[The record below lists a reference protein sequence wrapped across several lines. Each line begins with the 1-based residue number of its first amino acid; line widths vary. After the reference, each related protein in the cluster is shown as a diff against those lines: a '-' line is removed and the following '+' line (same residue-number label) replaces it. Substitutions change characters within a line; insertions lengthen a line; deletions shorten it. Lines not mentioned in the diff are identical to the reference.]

1 MIRAPRVSRSVVGFG
16 CLHFFKVPVPKIYD
30 GWERSWSERMF
41 LVPARCCVSLK
52 TIFVC
57 FSFPFFVF
65 KGYVCCLWWDVFW
78 IVSFSLPE
86 VIINSAS
93 NMCSYFSWHHLYS
106 RHHFMTCTHTHTH
119 THTHTYDPT
128 RFEAV
133 WQNRVMFPFC
143 LIATFEEGEYI
154 VRLIY
159 ICLKVMV
166 KICLGRFWYGWFP
179 DFTAFDY
186 GWWQECE
193 VGWFIASC
201 LACWVLIERDGNG
214 FEVNVLC
221 PSLHWPRSRST
232 HTHYIT
238 RHSMVQRS

>member
-119 THTHTYDPT
+119 THTWPCVIYEKKIKN
-128 RFEAV
+128 FEKRTLL
-133 WQNRVMFPFC
+133 WNEKRDYSKHKNC
-143 LIATFEEGEYI
+143 EWDILYILI
-154 VRLIY
+154 
-159 ICLKVMV
+159 
-166 KICLGRFWYGWFP
+166 
-179 DFTAFDY
+179 
-186 GWWQECE
+186 
-193 VGWFIASC
+193 
-201 LACWVLIERDGNG
+201 
-214 FEVNVLC
+214 
-221 PSLHWPRSRST
+221 
-232 HTHYIT
+232 
-238 RHSMVQRS
+238 